1 MRPPTTTT
9 SAACSAILV
18 HCCLLRTGNCS
29 IFAIGRRRRPQ
40 PAWLTYWPPASQTSF
55 SPQPVEP
62 ARNLQWRAL
71 TDVALEDFAVIA
83 DRLDD
88 AGRPIIG
95 QAERLPELALDAE
108 QTPHIRRVGLHH
120 VVDIFLGN
128 AELFRI

>member
-29 IFAIGRRRRPQ
+29 IFAIGRRRRRQ
-40 PAWLTYWPPASQTSF
+40 PVELTHRQPVLQTAF
-55 SPQPVEP
+55 SPQPVEA

-71 TDVALEDFAVIA
+71 TDVPLEDFAVIA

-88 AGRPIIG
+88 AVRPIIG

-108 QTPHIRRVGLHH
+108 QTPH
-120 VVDIFLGN
+120 
-128 AELFRI
+128 